1 MVIPIIKLPLWS
13 KCHPKNDLVIV
24 YDNFEQRTVFAE
36 HRERMCINELDKQE
50 RNFCLDYKTF
60 MKNGYKCYDINAVS
74 FWLYNKPKWEIEF
87 DNFYSEMD
95 DFTYYYPYMKL
106 IEKCKS
112 MGKFIID
119 DRMLNYEKFT
129 KLSPNLER

>member
-1 MVIPIIKLPLWS
+1 
-13 KCHPKNDLVIV
+13 
-24 YDNFEQRTVFAE
+24 
-36 HRERMCINELDKQE
+36 
-50 RNFCLDYKTF
+50 
-60 MKNGYKCYDINAVS
+60 MKKGYKCYDINAVS
-74 FWLYNKPKWEIEF
+74 FWIYNKPKWEIEF

-129 KLSPNLER
+129 KFHDDFTSAFYNIEKNGIGVNTNFISIFGHKYAKYIWDKKVFQNYNFFKSTSRP